1 MSKIWEDYEIRICK
15 SQIRNHS
22 GESFTKVCEFISNV
36 LSRDKSAVS
45 RFLKMNE
52 ELVAFRR
59 LYDVLTWNEKFEKRL
74 MEEADT
80 EVEEELANGGL
91 VKKGDFK
98 INYDKQPKR
107 TYNKNGISDK
117 FEIGKCYYV
126 SNRCGEKSNSLN
138 RLCGNARLI
147 SKNDRFGVFDF
158 KGYKS
163 CFLWNCY
170 GIDWKARRMR

>member
-147 SKNDRFGVFDF
+147 SKNDRFDVFDF

>member
-1 MSKIWEDYEIRICK
+1 MKGWQDYEIRICK

-80 EVEEELANGGL
+80 EVEKELANGGL

>member
-45 RFLKMNE
+45 RFLKMND

-59 LYDVLTWNEKFEKRL
+59 LYDVLTWNEKLEKRL

-80 EVEEELANGGL
+80 EVEEELASGGIK
-91 VKKGDFK
+91 KKGNLK

-107 TYNKNGISDK
+107 TNCKSGISDK
-117 FEIGKCYYV
+117 FEIGKHYYV
-126 SNRCGEKSNSLN
+126 SNRCGERNNSTY
-138 RLCGNARLI
+138 RIDGNAKLI
-147 SKNDRFGVFDF
+147 SKTDRFGVFDF
-158 KGYKS
+158 KKYKS
-163 CFLWNCY
+163 TFLWNCY
-170 GIDWKARRMR
+170 GIDWKARRIR

>member
-80 EVEEELANGGL
+80 EVEEELASGGL

>member
-1 MSKIWEDYEIRICK
+1 MKGWQDYEIRICK

-80 EVEEELANGGL
+80 EVEKELANGGL

-158 KGYKS
+158 KKYKS

>member
-1 MSKIWEDYEIRICK
+1 MKGWQDYEIRICK

-45 RFLKMNE
+45 RFLKMND

-59 LYDVLTWNEKFEKRL
+59 LYDVLTWNEKLEKRL

-80 EVEEELANGGL
+80 EVEEELASGGL

>member
-1 MSKIWEDYEIRICK
+1 MKGWQDYEIRICK

-45 RFLKMNE
+45 RFLKMND

-59 LYDVLTWNEKFEKRL
+59 LYDVLTWNEKLEKRL
-74 MEEADT
+74 MEETDT
-80 EVEEELANGGL
+80 EVEEELASGGL